1 MKRNTREAHDWGRG
15 EQGRLM
21 FSYWSAVNQ
30 TSSHPHTSAHQYPRF
45 RVLIVLFIFLKPET
59 PLRSFSKLHQPPIIS
74 EVIVWT
80 NCLKNE
86 IIMKVNMKSDAEEI
100 KTTYFCFALWK
111 WKSATRV
118 CSSRGSFLPLD
129 WRQTPCPFCSGY
141 QTLSGTDHYN
151 GDDSWLTSLEKFVY
165 NRTTRGCGVY
175 THYRI
180 LSCNR
185 VHLG

>member
-1 MKRNTREAHDWGRG
+1 
-15 EQGRLM
+15 M

-30 TSSHPHTSAHQYPRF
+30 TTSHPHTSAHQYPRF

-80 NCLKNE
+80 NCLKDE
-86 IIMKVNMKSDAEEI
+86 IIMKVNMKSDAAEI

-118 CSSRGSFLPLD
+118 CRQVVFFAVGLTANTMPVLQWLPDTVRNRSLQ
-129 WRQTPCPFCSGY
+129 WGRQLTHVTGEVCLQQNHKGVWSLHAP
-141 QTLSGTDHYN
+141 Q
-151 GDDSWLTSLEKFVY
+151 DSEL
-165 NRTTRGCGVY
+165 
-175 THYRI
+175 
-180 LSCNR
+180 
-185 VHLG
+185 